1 VITSIEKFKLPTKS
15 VDNSVD
21 CGEFAVLS
29 VGFYYRFVKLPK
41 LESIQLVI
49 YKSMAY
55 GFWQSN
61 SICFDKKILLAIW
74 QTVFCE

>member
-1 VITSIEKFKLPTKS
+1 MIISIEEFKLPTKA

-41 LESIQLVI
+41 LETTKLIL
-49 YKSMAY
+49 YKSITYAIIQ
-55 GFWQSN
+55 GN
-61 SICFDKKILLAIW
+61 SRVFYEKIRLAVW
-74 QTVFCE
+74 VNKVL

>member
-1 VITSIEKFKLPTKS
+1 VIISIEEFKLPTKA

-41 LESIQLVI
+41 LETTKLIL
-49 YKSMAY
+49 YKSITY
-55 GFWQSN
+55 
-61 SICFDKKILLAIW
+61 AII
-74 QTVFCE
+74 